1 MCKKTKKLRFKWE
14 FGDEMVSLHVNQY
27 AYGGRL
33 HIGMINY
40 GEDGPE
46 PFADMT
52 VNLPAYDL
60 EDNEAFINGDI
71 NKDLLRFIRENKLG
85 KVLSYTVKSGYGR
98 YAAVAFDLEK
108 LAEYDP
114 SGVASFKENCGL

>member
-40 GEDGPE
+40 GEDGLPSRSH
-46 PFADMT
+46 T
-52 VNLPAYDL
+52 VVLPD
-60 EDNEAFINGDI
+60 
-71 NKDLLRFIRENKLG
+71 
-85 KVLSYTVKSGYGR
+85 TV
-98 YAAVAFDLEK
+98 
-108 LAEYDP
+108 
-114 SGVASFKENCGL
+114 

>member
-52 VNLPAYDL
+52 VNLPAY
-60 EDNEAFINGDI
+60 EQRPVKVYQGEQA
-71 NKDLLRFIRENKLG
+71 G
-85 KVLSYTVKSGYGR
+85 K
-98 YAAVAFDLEK
+98 
-108 LAEYDP
+108 
-114 SGVASFKENCGL
+114 GVAIYREIWIRQICGGGI

>member
-1 MCKKTKKLRFKWE
+1 MCEKTKKLRFKWE

-52 VNLPAYDL
+52 VNQPIIWRITKHSLTEISA
-60 EDNEAFINGDI
+60 
-71 NKDLLRFIRENKLG
+71 K
-85 KVLSYTVKSGYGR
+85 T
-98 YAAVAFDLEK
+98 
-108 LAEYDP
+108 
-114 SGVASFKENCGL
+114 C